1 MQEIWHFIQELVH
14 PKSIIQYGGLGLLL
28 FIIFAETGLFFGF
41 FLPGDSLLF
50 IAGLFSATGQ
60 FNQSIYL
67 VIPSLIVV
75 AILGNFV
82 GYFFGLK
89 AGDLLL
95 RTKDNL
101 FYKRRYLEMAHEFY
115 EKRGS
120 FAIVLGRFAPIIR
133 TFVPIFAGM
142 VKMDLKKFAFYNCL
156 GATLW
161 VTLFTLIG
169 FLAGK
174 TYPKLGD
181 HLELIVL
188 FLIVISISPV
198 IFAFFKKQKPS
209 AS

>member
-1 MQEIWHFIQELVH
+1 MQEIWHFIQQLIH

-50 IAGLFSATGQ
+50 IAGLFAATGQ
-60 FNQSIYL
+60 FNESIFII
-67 VIPSLIVV
+67 IPSLSIV

-89 AGDLLL
+89 AGDFLLK
-95 RTKDNL
+95 TKDNL
-101 FYKRRYLEMAHEFY
+101 FYKRRYLEMADEFY
-115 EKRGS
+115 QKKGS

-142 VKMDLKKFAFYNCL
+142 VKMEFKKFAFFNII
-156 GATLW
+156 GAIIW

-169 FLAGK
+169 FLLGK

-181 HLELIVL
+181 HLEI
-188 FLIVISISPV
+188 IVILLIIISLAPV
-198 IFAFFKKQKPS
+198 VFAFFKKKK
-209 AS
+209 